1 MGNDKSFQNVL
12 NNAFEHFINLSQRT
26 PEYISLFMD
35 DRLRRGVK
43 GASDEDVEATLDKV
57 MMLFRYLAEKDVFEK
72 YYKQHLAKR
81 LLSGRAVSCLPGS
94 ALRRLLWCW
103 DAHTKLDGRCDCR
116 VAGVCG
122 CLVINCLR
130 NQLSPRGCRAKRPDS
145 VCIRCCDADQLSAAS
160 LTVGSAA
167 LHQASVWM
175 GCQACTAARRCLMTG
190 RGACWSSSRRSADT
204 SSPASWRACSRTSR
218 PAGT

>member
-1 MGNDKSFQNVL
+1 MSRAQQWAGVLDACFVQQPAVSPTMENRKLTATAVLMYPSCSMLEGANPSLPCIRLLPGPPVTDRHVVCGRVIAQSMGNDKSFQNVL

-81 LLSGRAVSCLPGS
+81 LLSGRAVSRLPRS
-94 ALRRLLWCW
+94 ASRRLLYCW
-103 DAHTKLDGRCDCR
+103 DA
-116 VAGVCG
+116 
-122 CLVINCLR
+122 
-130 NQLSPRGCRAKRPDS
+130 LSS
-145 VCIRCCDADQLSAAS
+145 
-160 LTVGSAA
+160 
-167 LHQASVWM
+167 
-175 GCQACTAARRCLMTG
+175 
-190 RGACWSSSRRSADT
+190 
-204 SSPASWRACSRTSR
+204 
-218 PAGT
+218 

>member
-81 LLSGRAVSCLPGS
+81 LLSGRAVSSLLGSRLCLTPTPVV
-94 ALRRLLWCW
+94 LDRPI
-103 DAHTKLDGRCDCR
+103 KLGGRCDCS
-116 VAGVCG
+116 GTDVCG
-122 CLVINCLR
+122 CLAIDCLR
-130 NQLSPRGCRAKRPDS
+130 KRLCPLVCRAERLDS
-145 VCIRCCDADQLSAAS
+145 VCI
-160 LTVGSAA
+160 
-167 LHQASVWM
+167 
-175 GCQACTAARRCLMTG
+175 
-190 RGACWSSSRRSADT
+190 
-204 SSPASWRACSRTSR
+204 
-218 PAGT
+218 